1 MKRNS
6 LIGVLICIFFLAAA
20 TSALSATLQVGDKS
34 ASPGSDVQIP
44 IYAISSVD
52 DATGVAGAAFTLQF
66 DDTVLTNPNITSP
79 FFDTFEAQLT
89 AINPDHTGPFTADG
103 YDKPLVDNALSGT
116 GIAVAAA
123 SAQAK
128 AIEDGEGTIIFYLNA
143 TVSADWEPIDDSD
156 CLSVTVIPTELNN
169 ANAGYDAGGEEIDL
183 LIGADANITDPADP
197 NAFPV
202 LLSATAHDPAGSAG
216 EFCPP
221 PPYTPGNVTP
231 SDDIVNAT
239 DALFILAYVA
249 GNIGEDMLI
258 INAADAFQDGAIT
271 ATDALIILSYVVGD
285 IDALPFIP

>member
-6 LIGVLICIFFLAAA
+6 LIGLLTCIFFLAAA
-20 TSALSATLQVGDKS
+20 PCALAATLQVGDTS

-123 SAQAK
+123 GAQAK
-128 AIEDGEGTIIFYLNA
+128 AIEAGEGTVIFYLNA
-143 TVSADWEPIDDSD
+143 TVSADAVVD
-156 CLSVTVIPTELNN
+156 CYNVTIVPTELDN
-169 ANAGYDAGGEEIDL
+169 ANAGYDAAGEEIDL
-183 LIGADANITDPADP
+183 LIGADANITDPSDP

-202 LLSATAHDPAGSAG
+202 LLSAAAHNSTDSAG
-216 EFCPP
+216 QFCV
-221 PPYTPGNVTP
+221 VTIMKGDVVP
-231 SDDIVNAT
+231 DGEITAQDAVEAFNLSLNAT
-239 DALFILAYVA
+239 WTSEELAA
-249 GNIGEDMLI
+249 GDWNGDGE
-258 INAADAFQDGAIT
+258 IT
-271 ATDALIILSYVVGD
+271 AQDAVD
-285 IDALPFIP
+285 IFFAQF